1 MKSVLTRHITESMLV
16 QSSVRSYFEPLVR
29 LLVPHYRAGAI
40 AAKVLKIKK
49 QAGYVWLT
57 LKPSSGFNGFLP
69 GQHIDLSC
77 EINGSRVQRTFS
89 ICSSLQEFQQ
99 NGTIDLAI
107 KLVANG
113 QLSRWLERSV
123 LLGSWLYMSKAQGEF
138 VLKQQKPLCLIAAG
152 SGITPIRA
160 MLLSISRMTQP
171 ITLIYSYR
179 GDGVFNDDFRALAAE
194 FPLFNFIAHD
204 TENSPRLSVDSIMQH
219 ISDPAATD
227 FYLCGPTPMIQQLKP
242 ALQQLGHRVSSESFG
257 GVSSDALVQAVTFHR
272 ESAQQQVSGQGTLLQ
287 LAEQAGLNPRYGC
300 RRGICQ
306 QCQCQK
312 LQGQVKNLLTGEL
325 SGAGAEPIQLC
336 ISEAV
341 TSVDIRL

>member
-1 MKSVLTRHITESMLV
+1 MKSVLSRQFTESMLV
-16 QSSVRSYFEPLVR
+16 QPSVRSYLEPLIR
-29 LLVPHYRAGAI
+29 LMLPHYRAGI
-40 AAKVLKIKK
+40 TAAKVLKIKR

-57 LKPSSGFNGFLP
+57 IKPDAGFKGFIP
-69 GQHIDLSC
+69 GQHVELSC
-77 EINGSRVQRTFS
+77 EINGIRVQRTFS

-99 NGTIDLAI
+99 NGTLELAI

-113 QLSRWLERSV
+113 QLSRWLDRSV
-123 LLGSWLYMSKAQGEF
+123 LLGSWLYLSKAQGDF
-138 VLKQQKPLCLIAAG
+138 VLKQQRPLCLIAAG

-179 GDGVFNDDFRALAAE
+179 GDGVFNEDFRSLAAQ
-194 FPLFNFIAHD
+194 FPHFKFIAHN
-204 TENSPRLSVDSIMQH
+204 TEQCPRLTVEDILKQVES
-219 ISDPAATD
+219 PAETD
-227 FYLCGPTPMIQQLKP
+227 FYLCGPTAMVSYFKP
-242 ALQQLGHRVSSESFG
+242 ALQQVAHHVTDESFG
-257 GVSSDALVQAVTFHR
+257 GVTSNSSEQTVTFHR
-272 ESAQQQVSGQGTLLQ
+272 QNAQQKIAGNGSLLQ
-287 LAEQAGLNPRYGC
+287 LAEQAGFNPRYGC

-312 LQGQVKNLLTGEL
+312 MQGQVKNLLTGEL